1 MYRTGLGVDKDIT
14 KSMEVFEIG
23 AQRGD
28 QTCKDILD
36 IMKNPELFDIET
48 GNMKDQ

>member
-1 MYRTGLGVDKDIT
+1 MYRTGLGVKKDVK

-36 IMKNPELFDIET
+36 IMNNPELFDTET
-48 GNMKDQ
+48 GNMKGE

>member
-1 MYRTGLGVDKDIT
+1 MYRTGLGIGKDIK
-14 KSMEVFEIG
+14 KSMEIFEIG

-36 IMKNPELFDIET
+36 IMNNPELFDKET
-48 GNMKDQ
+48 GNMKSD